1 MKHKRN
7 ILAPLLVAPA
17 LLALASRGDKPTF
30 APEPGTS
37 LSKRIENTYE
47 ITLDDMS
54 MVVNGAEMDASMLGM
69 EMTTSTSQVVAVV
82 DQYQS
87 VGDGRPKTLRRK
99 FEELSSATSIAMSNA
114 MMGDQ
119 DVDAPGSSAL
129 EGMTVVFTWNEDSGE
144 YDVAFADD
152 SDGDAKLLEG
162 LAEELDLR
170 GLLPAGEVSEGD
182 TWEIEPDTLRQV
194 FAPGGAVKIE
204 PEEMGDM
211 MGMSNPQFSQ
221 DQMLGEFD
229 GEVSA
234 EYTGTREEDG
244 VRVAVIR
251 ISADVSSAR
260 DLTEIVDEAMSE
272 MELPEGMDI
281 EMEVE
286 SFDIEFMFDGEG
298 ELLWNL
304 ETGLPYSLHLSG
316 EVNQAIDMA
325 MNMNAG
331 GMEQAIEQSMSLSGT
346 HSVTITTEN

>member
-17 LLALASRGDKPTF
+17 LLALASRGDQPTF

-37 LSKRIENTYE
+37 LTKRIENSYE
-47 ITLDDMS
+47 ISLDDMS

-82 DQYQS
+82 DEYEA
-87 VGDGRPKTLRRK
+87 VGGGRPTTLRRT

-119 DVDAPGSSAL
+119 DVDAPGSSEL
-129 EGMTVVFTWNEDSGE
+129 EGMTVVFTWDEDAGE
-144 YDVAFADD
+144 YEVAFADD
-152 SDGDAKLLEG
+152 SDGDADLLEG

-170 GLLPAGEVSEGD
+170 ELLPDGEVSEGD
-182 TWEIEPDTLRQV
+182 AWDIDPEVLRQV

-211 MGMSNPQFSQ
+211 MGMQSPQFSQ
-221 DQMLGEFD
+221 DQMLGDFD

-234 EYTGTREEDG
+234 EYVGAREEDG
-244 VRVAVIR
+244 LRVAVIR

-286 SFDIEFMFDGEG
+286 SFDMEFMFEGEG

-304 ETGLPYSLHLSG
+304 ATGLVHSLHLSG
-316 EVNQAIDMA
+316 EVNQTIDMA

-331 GMEQAIEQSMSLSGT
+331 GMEQALEQSMSLSGT
-346 HSVTITTEN
+346 HTVTITTEG

>member
-17 LLALASRGDKPTF
+17 LLALVPRGDQPTF

-37 LSKRIENTYE
+37 LTKRIENSYE
-47 ITLDDMS
+47 ISLDDMS
-54 MVVNGAEMDASMLGM
+54 MVMNGAEMDASMLGM
-69 EMTTSTSQVVAVV
+69 EMTTSTSQVVTVV
-82 DQYQS
+82 DKYEALGS
-87 VGDGRPKTLRRK
+87 GRPTSLRRT

-119 DVDAPGSSAL
+119 DVDAPGSSEL
-129 EGMTVVFTWNEDSGE
+129 EGLTVVFTWDDDAGE
-144 YDVAFADD
+144 YEVAFADD
-152 SDGDAKLLEG
+152 SDGDADLLEG

-170 GLLPAGEVSEGD
+170 GLLPEGEVSEGD
-182 TWEIEPDTLRQV
+182 AWDIEPDMLRQV

-204 PEEMGDM
+204 PKEAGM
-211 MGMSNPQFSQ
+211 MGMQSPQFSQ

-229 GEVSA
+229 GEVAA
-234 EYTGTREEDG
+234 EYVGTREEDG

-251 ISADVSSAR
+251 ISADISSAR
-260 DLTEIVDEAMSE
+260 DLTDVVDEAMAE
-272 MELPEGMDI
+272 MELPEGMEL

-286 SFDIEFMFDGEG
+286 SFDMEFMFEGEG

-304 ETGLPYSLHLSG
+304 GTGLIHSLHLSG
-316 EVNQAIDMA
+316 EVNQTIDTA

-331 GMEQAIEQSMSLSGT
+331 GMEQALEQSMSLSGT
-346 HSVTITTEN
+346 HTVTITTEG